1 MSTDFLTS
9 VAAVLS
15 ANLITVGFVAALV
28 HAQKRP
34 GFNLPFV
41 VWAGLLLPLIFIA
54 LTMIATGPPAPHAG

>member
-41 VWAGLLLPLIFIA
+41 VWAGLLLPLAFIV
-54 LTMIATGPPAPHAG
+54 LTMLSIGQTAPHGG